1 MYSRLTALHHA
12 LGVLLRKL
20 ESGLIGISHVI
31 VDEVHE
37 RDINVRPLACKPCTM
52 NYELAIIVITR
63 AHMHTP
69 YCCVQCSLVA
79 MVMILVA
86 GG

>member
-1 MYSRLTALHHA
+1 MILILTLCVLNCLLLHHA

-37 RDINVRPLACKPCTM
+37 RDINVSSFPCV
-52 NYELAIIVITR
+52 NFEL
-63 AHMHTP
+63 
-69 YCCVQCSLVA
+69 
-79 MVMILVA
+79 
-86 GG
+86 